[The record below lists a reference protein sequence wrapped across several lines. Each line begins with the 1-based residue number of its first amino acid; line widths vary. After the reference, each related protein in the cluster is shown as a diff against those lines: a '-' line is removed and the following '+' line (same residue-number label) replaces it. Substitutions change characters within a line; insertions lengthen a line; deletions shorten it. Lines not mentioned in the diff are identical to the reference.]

1 MAGPN
6 TEPTPGATPEPR
18 SEHLTVGPA
27 INAIKINPDRDPLPD
42 PEASQLGPAD
52 FESPFAGAM
61 FSAATQPI
69 PEPAPTSPP
78 ETPVPEVS
86 SPSVEPTPPAK
97 PGFLSGLMGMF
108 RQK

>member
-1 MAGPN
+1 MVGPN

-27 INAIKINPDRDPLPD
+27 IKAIKINPTRDPLPD
-42 PEASQLGPAD
+42 PEASARAAD
-52 FESPFAGAM
+52 LKALEKLRAQM
-61 FSAATQPI
+61 DQT
-69 PEPAPTSPP
+69 PP
-78 ETPVPEVS
+78 RPPRGSEETPVPEVS